1 MNRDFTI
8 VGYSMGS
15 LIAIELMRKL
25 EGMNLQGRL
34 ILIDGAPEQMKAIA
48 NQFLPFTT
56 SFELENNVLLS
67 IMDVM
72 QPTLSGKVLFINIFI
87 FDYF

>member
-1 MNRDFTI
+1 LSKKKLNQDFVI

-25 EGMNLQGRL
+25 EQLNLQGRL
-34 ILIDGAPEQMKAIA
+34 VLIDGAPEQIKAMA

-56 SFELENNVLLS
+56 FLELENNVLLS
-67 IMDVM
+67 IMDTI
-72 QPTLSGKVLFINIFI
+72 QPTLSGKV
-87 FDYF
+87 YYS

>member
-1 MNRDFTI
+1 MNQDFVI

-25 EGMNLQGRL
+25 EQLNLQGRL
-34 ILIDGAPEQMKAIA
+34 VLIDGAPEQIKAMA

-56 SFELENNVLLS
+56 FVELENNVLLS
-67 IMDVM
+67 IMDTI
-72 QPTLSGKVLFINIFI
+72 QPTLSGKV
-87 FDYF
+87 YYS

>member
-1 MNRDFTI
+1 MSKKKLNQDFVI

-25 EGMNLQGRL
+25 EQLNLQGRL
-34 ILIDGAPEQMKAIA
+34 VLIDGAPEQIKAMA

-56 SFELENNVLLS
+56 FVELENNVLLS
-67 IMDVM
+67 IMDTM
-72 QPTLSGKVLFINIFI
+72 QPTLSGKV
-87 FDYF
+87 YYS

>member
-1 MNRDFTI
+1 MNQDFVI

-25 EGMNLQGRL
+25 EQLNLQGRL
-34 ILIDGAPEQMKAIA
+34 VLIDGAPEQIKAMA

-56 SFELENNVLLS
+56 FVELENNVLLS
-67 IMDVM
+67 IMDII
-72 QPTLSGKVLFINIFI
+72 QPTLSGKV
-87 FDYF
+87 YYS